1 MRKLCTLKCFVLLC
15 IFGMTNLKGS
25 GQIAAW
31 DFTGAAAPATFA
43 ATTFNANLVST
54 SGANNVTRGAG
65 ASASAG
71 ANSFRTVGFQN
82 NGISVANTDY
92 FQITLT
98 AQPTFKV
105 SLSTI
110 DARFNG
116 TATYAASP
124 GVSSQFAYSLDGT
137 NFTLIGSPTV
147 TIGAPAVMTQ
157 IDVSGIAA
165 LQNVTSGTTIT
176 LRYYA
181 SGQTATGGWGFFSS
195 AVGVNGLAIGG
206 TVTTAVSSNANLSN
220 LVLNTGTLVPA
231 FASGTTSYTS

>member
-1 MRKLCTLKCFVLLC
+1 MKKVYLLL
-15 IFGMTNLKGS
+15 ILFIAVGLTNVQA
-25 GQIAAW
+25 QIAGW

-65 ASASAG
+65 AASSAG

-116 TATYAASP
+116 TNTYAVSP

-137 NFTLIGSPTV
+137 NFTLIGSPSVTV
-147 TIGAPAVMTQ
+147 GVPAVMTQ
-157 IDVSGIAA
+157 ID
-165 LQNVTSGTTIT
+165 
-176 LRYYA
+176 
-181 SGQTATGGWGFFSS
+181 
-195 AVGVNGLAIGG
+195 
-206 TVTTAVSSNANLSN
+206 
-220 LVLNTGTLVPA
+220 
-231 FASGTTSYTS
+231 